1 MSPIERHRAWI
12 AWSLVCLIWGT
23 TYLAIKIALESIPP
37 FLMGGIRYVIAGAL
51 LAGWLKLTGR
61 SLPLGGSRGR
71 LALLGFF
78 MLTVGNGGVVW
89 GEQYLSSGLTAVI
102 IATTPFWMVGVD
114 AALGGDRLR
123 ARQLVGLAVGL
134 VGIVLLVWPD
144 LAIGANRGQVLQGV
158 FAVQLACFGW
168 AIASSYTRRH
178 VVSSDVLGAAA
189 LQMMFGGGFMVLLG
203 FLAGEWPALSFTART
218 TTALVYLILAG
229 SLVAFA
235 AYSYALRHLPVAVV
249 SLYTYVNPVIAVAL
263 GTLLLGEPFRV
274 EMILGGAVIAA
285 GILIVRPAAGRRR
298 APQVSGVATAASR
311 GGH

>member
-1 MSPIERHRAWI
+1 MSPVERHRAWI
-12 AWSLVCLIWGT
+12 AWGLVCLIWGT
-23 TYLAIKIALESIPP
+23 TYLAIKIALASIPP
-37 FLMGGIRYVIAGAL
+37 FLMGGIRYVVAGAL
-51 LAGWLKLTGR
+51 LAAWLKSTGR
-61 SLPLGGSRGR
+61 PLPLRGSIGR
-71 LALLGFF
+71 LAWLGFL

-123 ARQLVGLAVGL
+123 ARQLLGLAIGL
-134 VGIVLLVWPD
+134 AGIMLLVWPD
-144 LAIGANRGQVLQGV
+144 LAIGGNRGHVLRGV

-168 AIASSYTRRH
+168 AVASSYTRRH

-189 LQMMFGGGFMVLLG
+189 VQMLFGGGFMVLLG
-203 FLAGEWPALSFTART
+203 LIVGEWGALSFTPRT

-263 GTLLLGEPFRV
+263 GSLLLGEPFRI
-274 EMILGGAVIAA
+274 EMIVGGAVIAA
-285 GILIVRPAAGRRR
+285 GIAIVRPTARPRR
-298 APQVSGVATAASR
+298 APNLQSVAAVPSR
-311 GGH
+311 SAR